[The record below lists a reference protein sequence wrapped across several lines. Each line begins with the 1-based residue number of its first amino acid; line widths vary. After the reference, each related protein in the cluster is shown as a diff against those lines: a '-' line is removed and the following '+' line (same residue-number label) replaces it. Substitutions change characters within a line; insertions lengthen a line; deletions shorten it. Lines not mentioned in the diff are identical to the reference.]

1 MALKRL
7 PDDFRDFLN
16 FLNRNSVEYL
26 LLGGWAVGIYGHPRA
41 TADMD
46 VLIAVDGSNVER
58 LQKALREF
66 GAPTVDKAHFKEIGR
81 VFRMGRSPVRIDII
95 NQASGIDIKEC
106 YARRETISVEGVA
119 VSVIS
124 REDLIINKKASGR
137 EKDLADAQMLEEF
150 PGPKDQ
156 P

>member
-1 MALKRL
+1 L
-7 PDDFRDFLN
+7 
-16 FLNRNSVEYL
+16 LNRNDVEYL

-46 VLIAVDGSNVER
+46 VLIAVDESNVDR

-66 GAPTVDKAHFKEIGR
+66 GAPTVDRNHFRDPGR

-95 NQASGIDIKEC
+95 NRASGIDIKEC
-106 YARRETISVEGVA
+106 YARRETVTVEGVA

-124 REDLIINKKASGR
+124 REDLIKNKKASGR

-150 PGPKDQ
+150 TEPKNQ

>member
-1 MALKRL
+1 M
-7 PDDFRDFLN
+7 N
-16 FLNRNSVEYL
+16 FLNRNNVEYL
-26 LLGGWAVGIYGHPRA
+26 LLGGWAVGIYGHPRS

-46 VLIAVDGSNVER
+46 VLIAVDESNVER
-58 LQKALREF
+58 LQKALRQF
-66 GAPTVDKAHFKEIGR
+66 GAPTVDKAHFKDIGR
-81 VFRMGRSPVRIDII
+81 VFRMGRPPMRIDII

-106 YARRETISVEGVA
+106 YAHRETISVEGVA

-137 EKDLADAQMLEEF
+137 EKDLADVQMLEEF
-150 PGPKDQ
+150 PRPKDQ